1 MSEGRVER
9 VHGIL
14 QLNIS
19 CLCTYICACACVVK
33 VQYPFLYEKFNTF
46 PNFLQITVF
55 FFQTQSHELN
65 HTPRTKCIHG
75 ILETHGNHNE
85 LQNFFPLFS
94 DLIFIFTQV
103 WKTSLHISTRIID
116 SERTLIILT
125 ALVAVTYLT
134 NSEVG
139 RPKIVRPLR
148 NTVSFIYASECNLR
162 QLRNRRQTTISRAP
176 SHQGLR

>member
-1 MSEGRVER
+1 MVYWKRMVTTMNSR
-9 VHGIL
+9 
-14 QLNIS
+14 
-19 CLCTYICACACVVK
+19 
-33 VQYPFLYEKFNTF
+33 
-46 PNFLQITVF
+46 
-55 FFQTQSHELN
+55 
-65 HTPRTKCIHG
+65 
-75 ILETHGNHNE
+75 
-85 LQNFFPLFS
+85 LFS
-94 DLIFIFTQV
+94 HLIFIFTQV

-162 QLRNRRQTTISRAP
+162 
-176 SHQGLR
+176 